1 MASLCEKI
9 DANGVETQ
17 ETVDERAEVW
27 AFVKM
32 PRKCSNGKTD
42 VSSQYSKHGSV
53 E

>member
-1 MASLCEKI
+1 VAPLSEEI
-9 DANGVETQ
+9 DTNGVETQ

-32 PRKCSNGKTD
+32 PRKCSNSKTD
-42 VSSQYSKHGSV
+42 VSSQYSKHGGI